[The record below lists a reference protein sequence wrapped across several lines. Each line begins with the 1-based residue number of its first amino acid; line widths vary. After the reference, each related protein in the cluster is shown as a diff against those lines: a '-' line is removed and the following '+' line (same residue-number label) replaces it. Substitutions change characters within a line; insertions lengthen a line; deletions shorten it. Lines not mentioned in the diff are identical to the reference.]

1 MALTIDEKKAIIA
14 YRIEKSR
21 KTMIEARDNA
31 KMKHW
36 SLAANCLYYALF
48 QIASALLVDKGY
60 TSKTHSGYCVF
71 LDKNLWLKV
80 CWGKNTDR

>member
-36 SLAANCLYYALF
+36 SL
-48 QIASALLVDKGY
+48 SAI
-60 TSKTHSGYCVF
+60 
-71 LDKNLWLKV
+71 
-80 CWGKNTDR
+80 R